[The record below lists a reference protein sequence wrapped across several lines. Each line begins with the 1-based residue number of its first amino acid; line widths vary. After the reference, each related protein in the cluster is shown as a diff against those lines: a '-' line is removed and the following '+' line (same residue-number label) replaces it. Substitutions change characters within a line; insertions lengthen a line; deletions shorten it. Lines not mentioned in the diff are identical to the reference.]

1 MSQITL
7 NEALILGIIQGLT
20 EFLPISSSGHLVIFQ
35 NLLGLKE
42 PQLLFDV
49 VVHLGTLFA
58 IMFVY
63 RKDLLDIV
71 KELFGV
77 GKDIREHEA
86 FKTIWANRPYLRLVV
101 FIIIATL
108 PAVIVG
114 LLFQDAV
121 EHLFGSLP
129 STGVMLL
136 ITGTFLFLTQK
147 AKNQEKEM
155 KDLTVRICLMIGIAQ
170 ACALLPGISRS
181 GITISTALFCGLNRD
196 LAARFSFLLSI
207 PAILGAAF
215 LEFLKIYGNMGSNN
229 GMALFFGGLS
239 AFVIGYVALIIL
251 LRMVHQGRLFY
262 FSYYCW
268 PLGAA
273 VLILSQL

>member
-1 MSQITL
+1 MSQIAL
-7 NEALILGIIQGLT
+7 DEALVLGTIQGLT

-58 IMFVY
+58 IVFVY
-63 RKDLLDIV
+63 RQDLLDIV
-71 KELFGV
+71 RELFGV
-77 GKDIREHEA
+77 GKDIGEKQA
-86 FKTIWANRPYLRLVV
+86 LKTIWSKRPYLRLV
-101 FIIIATL
+101 FFLFIATL
-108 PAVIVG
+108 PAVIIG
-114 LLFQDAV
+114 LLLQEKV
-121 EHLFGSLP
+121 EHLFGSMP
-129 STGVMLL
+129 SAGAMLL
-136 ITGTFLFLTQK
+136 ITGTFLFMTQK
-147 AKNQEKEM
+147 AKNQGKEM
-155 KDLTVRICLMIGIAQ
+155 KDLTVQVCLIIGIAQ

-181 GITISTALFCGLNRD
+181 GITITTALFCGLNRD

-215 LEFLKIYGNMGSNN
+215 LECLKIYGNIETTN
-229 GMALFFGGLS
+229 GLPLFVGGL
-239 AFVIGYVALIIL
+239 AALIIGYAALKIL

-262 FSYYCW
+262 FAYYCW

-273 VLILSQL
+273 VLFVSWL